1 MRLPALVLG
10 LALSLAAC
18 GAAAQTD
25 LPPGVFAG
33 GKSLADATAG
43 TYAVDPAHA
52 AVLVRVSHIGYS
64 WSVFRFDEVAGKLV
78 WDQATPTRSTLSVA
92 VKTKSITSNV
102 AGFAAELTGEQ
113 FLKSATYPE
122 ATFVSTSFRQTDAT
136 RGKVEGQFTLM
147 GRTKPLTFDVELAG
161 AGKGFFGKPRL
172 GVQARGSFNPQD
184 YGMLPLLGETM
195 EIVVDVEFER
205 EP

>member
-1 MRLPALVLG
+1 MRI
-10 LALSLAAC
+10 LALGIALALAVSS
-18 GAAAQTD
+18 ASAQTD

-33 GKSLADATAG
+33 GKSLGDATTG

-52 AVLVRVSHIGYS
+52 AVVVRVSHIGYS

-78 WDQATPTRSTLSVA
+78 WDQATPAKSTLSVT

-102 AGFAAELTGEQ
+102 SGFAAELAGDQ
-113 FLKSATYPE
+113 FLKSGTHPE
-122 ATFVSTSFRQTDAT
+122 ATFVSTSFRPTDAT
-136 RGKVEGQFTLM
+136 YGKVEGQFTLM
-147 GRTKPLTFDVELAG
+147 GRTKPFTFDVELVG

-172 GVQARGSFNPQD
+172 GVQARGTFNPQD
-184 YGMLPLLGETM
+184 YGMMPLLGDAM
-195 EIVVDVEFER
+195 QIVVDVEFER